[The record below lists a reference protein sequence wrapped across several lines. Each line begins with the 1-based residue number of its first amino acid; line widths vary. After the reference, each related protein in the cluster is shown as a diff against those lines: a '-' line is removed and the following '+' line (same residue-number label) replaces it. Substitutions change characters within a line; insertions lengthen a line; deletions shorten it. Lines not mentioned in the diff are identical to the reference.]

1 MTDPRLLR
9 QLGFIVEVD
18 KLKQVLRRT
27 SIVGESRLENSAEH
41 SWHLGVMAALLAE
54 YAPPGT
60 DLGRTL
66 TMLLIH
72 DVVEID
78 AGDTFAFDEAGNT
91 GKLEREHKA
100 AERLFGLL
108 PPDQGE
114 RLSTLWEEFEENRTS
129 EARFANALDRFHAFV
144 QNVSN
149 GGGTWKAHA
158 ISMARILERM
168 DPIREGAPALWPHV
182 VRTVEEIMGREY
194 QEDETEI

>member
-9 QLGFIVEVD
+9 QLDFIVEVD

-54 YAPPGT
+54 YAPAGT

-78 AGDTFAFDEAGNT
+78 AGDTFAFDEAGNAD
-91 GKLEREHKA
+91 KIERERKA

-108 PPDQGE
+108 PPDQGDK
-114 RLSTLWEEFEENRTS
+114 LSSLWEEFEENRTS

-149 GGGTWKAHA
+149 AGGTWRRHG
-158 ISMARILERM
+158 ISKARILERM

-182 VRTVEEIMGREY
+182 VRTVDDLMGPADP
-194 QEDETEI
+194 EDDAEG